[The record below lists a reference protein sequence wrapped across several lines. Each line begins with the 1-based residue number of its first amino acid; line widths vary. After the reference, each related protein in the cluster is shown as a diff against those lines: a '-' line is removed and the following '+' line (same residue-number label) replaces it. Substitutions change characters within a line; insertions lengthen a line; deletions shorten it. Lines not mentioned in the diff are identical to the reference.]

1 MCKIIFL
8 HLQNIFVEKFILFMG
23 TVFKNAMA
31 DGFLIN
37 GEYPQYGANQGVASV
52 MGNLKGKPDGVGII
66 GLKSLVFK
74 GQAHGADIQNK
85 DLFSF
90 EGDEKSPA
98 LLKVIPEGMPQVIGV
113 VPDNVSFGLLFFPEQ
128 IPPSCFGPC
137 FLPMYWVKGAWHL
150 RIRWRSTGPGEGPW
164 K

>member
-1 MCKIIFL
+1 
-8 HLQNIFVEKFILFMG
+8 
-23 TVFKNAMA
+23 MA
-31 DGFLIN
+31 DGFFIN
-37 GEYPQYGANQGVASV
+37 GQNPQPGGDQSIAPV

-74 GQAHGADIQNK
+74 GQAPGADIQDH

-90 EGDEKSPA
+90 EGDGKSPA
-98 LLKVIPEGMPQVIGV
+98 LLKMIPEGMPQVIGV
-113 VPDNVSFGLLFFPEQ
+113 VPDDVSFGFLFFPEQ

-137 FLPMYWVKGAWHL
+137 FLPRYWVKGAWHL
-150 RIRWRSTGPGEGPW
+150 RTRWRSAGPEEGPW